1 MYSTFLTM
9 NVNHYRCLLKSTTNE
24 SLPQSLLAY
33 SSRFLFP
40 VKKKKNQCERM
51 THVTKIK
58 VTDSDRTQKVVLEN
72 IIKVT
77 LANPSAL
84 YIVECH

>member
-1 MYSTFLTM
+1 MSPCLNRFWLTQI
-9 NVNHYRCLLKSTTNE
+9 VSFF
-24 SLPQSLLAY
+24 QW
-33 SSRFLFP
+33 
-40 VKKKKNQCERM
+40 KKKKNQCERM

-58 VTDSDRTQKVVLEN
+58 VTDSDRAQKVVLEN
-72 IIKVT
+72 IIRVT